1 MRSKALTTTTTAL
14 SAAALVALTSCGGQ
28 EVEIEEAEAG
38 GEPVTPGEETTLEA
52 QETNEADADE
62 DESEESET
70 EAPGE
75 AELPPGGAERME
87 ESDFDESVHGESQ
100 ETFYSE
106 EGAEVG
112 VAGLLPEDVPLEIHA
127 EPTPETEIIAE
138 LEPTDAVVLGGH
150 ERSHVASENEGSWV
164 EIQLADGYGWVHQDN
179 LYYFGQNAD
188 ATDDYSDHI
197 DPAPS
202 SEDIAESVG
211 EHAIAEWDPD
221 GAVGDWRLV
230 TTPEDQGEDFYRVD
244 VVGMMDDAQAGYRLF
259 VHVEET
265 DAGQELV
272 QVESTLLCSRGVSE
286 DGLCL

>member
-1 MRSKALTTTTTAL
+1 MRNKALTTSTTAV
-14 SAAALVALTSCGGQ
+14 SAAALLALTSCGGQ
-28 EVEIEEAEAG
+28 GVESEEAEAG
-38 GEPVTPGEETTLEA
+38 GEPITPGEETTLEA
-52 QETNEADADE
+52 QETTEADADE
-62 DESEESET
+62 DDPEESET
-70 EAPGE
+70 EAPAE
-75 AELPPGGAERME
+75 PELPPGGGERME
-87 ESDFDESVHGESQ
+87 EGDFDESVHGESQ

-112 VAGLLPEDVPLEIHA
+112 VAGVLPEDVPLEIHA
-127 EPTPETEIIAE
+127 EPTPEVEVVAE

-150 ERSHVASENEGSWV
+150 ERSHAASENEGSWV

-188 ATDDYSDHI
+188 VTEDYIDHI
-197 DPAPS
+197 DPDPS

-211 EHAIAEWDPD
+211 EHVIAEWDSE

-259 VHVEET
+259 VYVEET
-265 DAGQELV
+265 EAGQELV
-272 QVESTLLCSRGVSE
+272 QVESTMLCSRGVSE
-286 DGLCL
+286 EGLCV